1 VHAFVYL
8 AVGFK
13 FQIKRNRSPRTV
25 RIAFHIISLSLFIHF
40 GPILSLFIH
49 LHAIPGLLGIA
60 ALASIFFYM
69 AGGLSTNRFGQSHP
83 EWFGANDQNEFSFRS
98 YSLVNC
104 TRSDW
109 NDPILIIKTKF
120 MVTISHFQRLLDQ
133 PLHTK
138 NVLLHPLTKTLVEP
152 ALMRLGTL
160 H

>member
-1 VHAFVYL
+1 
-8 AVGFK
+8 VGFK

-25 RIAFHIISLSLFIHF
+25 RIAFHIISLSLFIH
-40 GPILSLFIH
+40 

-60 ALASIFFYM
+60 ALASIFFYT

-120 MVTISHFQRLLDQ
+120 MVTISHFQRLLD
-133 PLHTK
+133 
-138 NVLLHPLTKTLVEP
+138 
-152 ALMRLGTL
+152 
-160 H
+160 